1 MLNLTQY
8 FIPGPQGTLSL
19 KAGTNFSYK
28 GDHLQVHTNTEID
41 RWFVGAFTSANYF
54 ITVEFDSNQK
64 ESLQVMV
71 VARPDHASFTVY
83 GRTSVDDQLITV
95 TAEVTNS
102 WLSLKASPANAAY
115 AGARISLFATYSETM
130 LPLKRPTVVG
140 SFAPGGG
147 GSGGT
152 ALPPLV
158 GGTTGSGVSVQVS
171 DTAPSVTETGSLW
184 FNSNT
189 GELFVYYKDGTSD
202 QWVQPASAGGVSGGS
217 GSYILPLAGVGSGGA
232 LGGVKVDGTSI
243 TINGS
248 GVISGSSSYTLPIA
262 SASVL
267 GGVKVDGTS
276 ITVDGAGVIS
286 GVASYTLPTA
296 SQTILGGVKVDSS
309 SITITNGT
317 IAVPA
322 VATIGQA
329 NGVATLGSDG
339 KLAATQIPSSLTGAV
354 VFKGTWNASTNTP
367 TLLNG
372 DGTAGWEFVVSTS
385 GTRNLGVGNVTYNVG
400 DYVIYNGSIWDR
412 IPASTIA
419 SAGTLIGTTLNSTVV
434 TSSLTSVGTLANLT
448 VTNTITG
455 SITGNASTVT
465 NGVVTTGTYSDP
477 SWLALTKSKVGL
489 GNVDNTSDAGKP
501 VSTATQTALDLKAP
515 KADPIFTGTVTL
527 GAVGNVSITGGTT
540 GQVLTTNGSGTL
552 SWTTVSGGATNLDS
566 LSDVTVSSAA
576 SGQMLVYT
584 GSNFVN
590 YTSRLF
596 HQFAYPAT
604 TALDVTNN
612 GASAYLFNNQYS
624 GNNPT
629 IFVISGATIAFNL
642 NVTGHPFLIQTS
654 SGTNYNTGLIHVAVD
669 GTVSTGSNAQGK
681 VTGTLY
687 WQISAD
693 VNGDYR
699 YICSIHSNMVGVIT
713 VNNARLASRGTAA
726 GTTASLANNAT
737 GNLTI
742 VGFKGYVLY
751 KIQTSAGAWVRVY
764 TDGTSRTADSS
775 RLQTSDPTP
784 GSGVIAE
791 VITSGAQTIVVAPGT
806 IGFNNESSPT
816 TNIELAVTNLS
827 GGTTTITVTLTILK
841 IEA

>member
-8 FIPGPQGTLSL
+8 FIPGPQGTLAL

-95 TAEVTNS
+95 TAEVNNS

-147 GSGGT
+147 GGGGT
-152 ALPPLV
+152 APPPIL

-217 GSYILPLAGVGSGGA
+217 GVSQAYVDLSINTVIDSAPLALNTLGKIAGALNNDPLFLTTLNSTVAGKAPTASPIFTGTVSGITAAMVGLGNVTNESKATMFNNPVFTGTVTGITAGGTYTLPASNTTTLGGVIIPVVATSGLVNTSGSITLA
-232 LGGVKVDGTSI
+232 TATTTQLGGVKIDGTTV

-248 GVISGSSSYTLPIA
+248 GVISA
-262 SASVL
+262 SA
-267 GGVKVDGTS
+267 T
-276 ITVDGAGVIS
+276 II
-286 GVASYTLPTA
+286 PT
-296 SQTILGGVKVDSS
+296 
-309 SITITNGT
+309 
-317 IAVPA
+317 
-322 VATIGQA
+322 
-329 NGVATLGSDG
+329 
-339 KLAATQIPSSLTGAV
+339 
-354 VFKGTWNASTNTP
+354 
-367 TLLNG
+367 
-372 DGTAGWEFVVSTS
+372 
-385 GTRNLGVGNVTYNVG
+385 
-400 DYVIYNGSIWDR
+400 
-412 IPASTIA
+412 
-419 SAGTLIGTTLNSTVV
+419 
-434 TSSLTSVGTLANLT
+434 
-448 VTNTITG
+448 
-455 SITGNASTVT
+455 
-465 NGVVTTGTYSDP
+465 
-477 SWLALTKSKVGL
+477 
-489 GNVDNTSDAGKP
+489 
-501 VSTATQTALDLKAP
+501 
-515 KADPIFTGTVTL
+515 
-527 GAVGNVSITGGTT
+527 
-540 GQVLTTNGSGTL
+540 
-552 SWTTVSGGATNLDS
+552 
-566 LSDVTVSSAA
+566 
-576 SGQMLVYT
+576 
-584 GSNFVN
+584 
-590 YTSRLF
+590 
-596 HQFAYPAT
+596 YPAIT
-604 TALDVTNN
+604 RLDVT
-612 GASAYLFNNQYS
+612 APSSAAYLFNNQYS

-629 IFVISGATIAFNL
+629 IYAISGATIAFNL

-654 SGTNYNTGLIHVAVD
+654 SGTNYDTGLIHVAVD

-687 WQISAD
+687 WQIPAD
-693 VNGDYR
+693 VNGAYR
-699 YICSIHSNMVGVIT
+699 YICSIHTGSMVGVIT
-713 VNNARLASRGTAA
+713 INNAGLASRGTVA

-751 KIQTSAGAWVRVY
+751 KIQTSAGAWVRMY
-764 TDGTSRTADSS
+764 TDSASRTADSS

-791 VITSGAQTIVVAPGT
+791 VITSGAQTIIIGPGT
-806 IGFNNESSPT
+806 IGFNNESTPT

-827 GGTTTITVTLTILK
+827 GSTTTIVVTLTILK

>member
-8 FIPGPQGTLSL
+8 FIPGPQGTLAL

-28 GDHLQVHTNTEID
+28 GDHLQVYTNTEID

-95 TAEVTNS
+95 TAEVNNS

-147 GSGGT
+147 AGGGT
-152 ALPPLV
+152 APPPLPG
-158 GGTTGSGVSVQVS
+158 GGTTGGGVSVQVS

-217 GSYILPLAGVGSGGA
+217 GVSQAYVDLSINTVVDSAPLALNTLGKIAGALNNDPLFLTTLNSTVAGKAPTASPIFTGTVSGITAAMVGLGNVTNESKATMFNNPVFTGTVTGVSAGVTYSLPTA
-232 LGGVKVDGTSI
+232 TTTVLGGVKIDGSTI

-248 GVISGSSSYTLPIA
+248 GVISSTGGSVYTLPTATTIVLGGVIVPA
-262 SASVL
+262 VATSGLVNTSGSITLATATTTQL
-267 GGVKVDGTS
+267 GGVKVDGT
-276 ITVDGAGVIS
+276 TVTINGSGVIS
-286 GVASYTLPTA
+286 ASAT
-296 SQTILGGVKVDSS
+296 
-309 SITITNGT
+309 SITT
-317 IAVPA
+317 
-322 VATIGQA
+322 
-329 NGVATLGSDG
+329 
-339 KLAATQIPSSLTGAV
+339 
-354 VFKGTWNASTNTP
+354 
-367 TLLNG
+367 
-372 DGTAGWEFVVSTS
+372 
-385 GTRNLGVGNVTYNVG
+385 
-400 DYVIYNGSIWDR
+400 
-412 IPASTIA
+412 
-419 SAGTLIGTTLNSTVV
+419 
-434 TSSLTSVGTLANLT
+434 
-448 VTNTITG
+448 
-455 SITGNASTVT
+455 
-465 NGVVTTGTYSDP
+465 
-477 SWLALTKSKVGL
+477 
-489 GNVDNTSDAGKP
+489 
-501 VSTATQTALDLKAP
+501 
-515 KADPIFTGTVTL
+515 
-527 GAVGNVSITGGTT
+527 
-540 GQVLTTNGSGTL
+540 
-552 SWTTVSGGATNLDS
+552 
-566 LSDVTVSSAA
+566 
-576 SGQMLVYT
+576 
-584 GSNFVN
+584 
-590 YTSRLF
+590 
-596 HQFAYPAT
+596 YPAIT
-604 TALDVTNN
+604 RLDVT
-612 GASAYLFNNQYS
+612 APSSAAYLFNNQYS

-629 IFVISGATIAFNL
+629 IFAISGATIAFNL

-654 SGTNYNTGLIHVAVD
+654 SGTNYDTGLIHVAVD
-669 GTVSTGSNAQGK
+669 GIVSTGSNAQGK
-681 VTGTLY
+681 ITGTLY
-687 WQISAD
+687 WQIPAD
-693 VNGDYR
+693 ISGAYR
-699 YICSIHSNMVGVIT
+699 YMCSIHTGSMVGVIT
-713 VNNARLASRGTAA
+713 INNAGLASRGTVA

-751 KIQTSAGAWVRVY
+751 KIQTSAGAWVRMY
-764 TDGTSRTADSS
+764 TDSASRTADSS

-791 VITSGAQTIVVAPGT
+791 VITSGAQTIIIGPGT
-806 IGFNNESSPT
+806 IGFNNESTPT

-827 GGTTTITVTLTILK
+827 GSTTTIVVTLTILK